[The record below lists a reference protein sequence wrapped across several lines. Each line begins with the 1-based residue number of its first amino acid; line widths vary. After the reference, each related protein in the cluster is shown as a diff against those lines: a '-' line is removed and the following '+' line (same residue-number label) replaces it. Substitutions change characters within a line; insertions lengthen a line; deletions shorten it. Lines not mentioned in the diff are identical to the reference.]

1 MKQTQL
7 LRQAHQMHINGRTVP
22 VIIRTMERKS
32 LRLGVTDKGE
42 VEVRVPIGYRQADVD
57 TFLIGHYDWLL
68 QRLQQVSQRQEQR
81 LSTFWH
87 RGKSLP
93 LVRYS
98 GAALKVHNDV
108 VQVPLHWNEQELLE
122 SMETWRR
129 AFAKAAFADE
139 IDRWWPEF
147 QGYGVARPVLRVK
160 KMRTRW
166 GSLSSR
172 GYINLNLALTQVHPE
187 LLELVV
193 VHELCHIRYQDHGKG
208 FQQLMSRHLP
218 DWRQRD
224 RLLDQAGHRL
234 L

>member
-7 LRQAHQMHINGRTVP
+7 HRQAHQIRINGRTVP
-22 VIIRTMERKS
+22 VIIRVMERKS
-32 LRLGVTDKGE
+32 LRLGVTDQGE
-42 VEVRVPIGYRQADVD
+42 VEMRVPIGYRQADVD
-57 TFLIGHYDWLL
+57 TFLVGHYDWLS

-81 LSTFWH
+81 LLTFWH
-87 RGKSLP
+87 RGKPLP

-98 GAALKVHNDV
+98 GAALKVCDDV
-108 VQVPLHWNEQELLE
+108 VQVPSHWNEQTLLE
-122 SMETWRR
+122 SMEAWRR
-129 AFAKAAFADE
+129 VFAKAAFAHE

-147 QGYGVARPVLRVK
+147 QGYGAARPVLRVK

-193 VHELCHIRYQDHGKG
+193 VHELCHIRHRDHGKG
-208 FQQLMSRHLP
+208 FQQLMSQHLP

-224 RLLDQAGHRL
+224 RLLDRAGHRL